1 MPVIK
6 LETKIKAVKAVVF
19 DLARNIDLHQIS
31 AKQTK
36 EKAIAGKISGLIE
49 LNESVTWRA
58 KYFGVYHTLSVKITK
73 YNKPHHFTD
82 EMISG
87 IFKSF
92 IHEHH
97 FKEEA
102 GITIM
107 IDVFDYKAPLGFI
120 GSIIDILFLKR
131 YMTKFLS
138 KRNQVIKEY
147 AEKGLS

>member
-1 MPVIK
+1 
-6 LETKIKAVKAVVF
+6 
-19 DLARNIDLHQIS
+19 
-31 AKQTK
+31 
-36 EKAIAGKISGLIE
+36 
-49 LNESVTWRA
+49 
-58 KYFGVYHTLSVKITK
+58 
-73 YNKPHHFTD
+73 
-82 EMISG
+82 MISG